1 MESRA
6 PLQRSPSDP
15 SQNRPLSALPREASE
30 SLPGRLSG
38 IALLTRT
45 AAAQTASLVGVVT
58 GSLCWK
64 DSSCR
69 QGGEW

>member
-6 PLQRSPSDP
+6 PLQRSPSDA
-15 SQNRPLSALPREASE
+15 SQNRPLSALREASE